1 VSIHDPAY
9 TIEHPAHRPLD
20 SQITYSY
27 EHIDVLSHK
36 HASPCVHK
44 LNTTIET
51 HPLTKPLTARRPDCL
66 ANATVAHLHQQH
78 SDVNT
83 QPFTQTSTATSAYL
97 RQATQAAKPLSAVS
111 LTQENV
117 LEDTRPLTDDEHE
130 SIQQACS
137 NVQETVLGLERL
149 AHVLVP
155 VNIWSADQNEYSEH
169 EASDFENA
177 DEAVLNLE
185 VRKEVT
191 CDERVKAERRV
202 MSLSRGRV
210 DDLSLSEADTL
221 SSEEAYSE
229 QELIETNQLV
239 VLETNIKARGVDM
252 LGLGGLESVESSA
265 EGEEVAAMG
274 GEEWCVEVA
283 QETSQGFYLSLKAS
297 VSELAE
303 LNAPEEVTSEMLGDE
318 VGEMEVRTER
328 QMDTQV
334 NSFEYCNIKDKHRK

>member
-1 VSIHDPAY
+1 
-9 TIEHPAHRPLD
+9 
-20 SQITYSY
+20 
-27 EHIDVLSHK
+27 
-36 HASPCVHK
+36 
-44 LNTTIET
+44 
-51 HPLTKPLTARRPDCL
+51 
-66 ANATVAHLHQQH
+66 
-78 SDVNT
+78 
-83 QPFTQTSTATSAYL
+83 
-97 RQATQAAKPLSAVS
+97 
-111 LTQENV
+111 
-117 LEDTRPLTDDEHE
+117 
-130 SIQQACS
+130 
-137 NVQETVLGLERL
+137 
-149 AHVLVP
+149 VP

-177 DEAVLNLE
+177 NEAVLNLE
-185 VRKEVT
+185 VRREVS
-191 CDERVKAERRV
+191 CDERVIAERRV

-334 NSFEYCNIKDKHRK
+334 NSFEYCNTILKTNKNNFFTDKRNSFFVYVIWMIKILFLNFLVFYFNNFPLENRRSSRSLTKLICFDIYLIKSD